1 MTSTETQREHT
12 ADEVKHLKACLND
25 LISILALPAM
35 WAGHDPSRVTT
46 TLLDMLVGTLDLDFA
61 YVRANDLGDGSSK
74 EWIRSA
80 DGSRDNP
87 AEPIGRA
94 LAPYLTGDPPQ
105 TSRRVANP
113 VAEGTVSIT
122 VLHLGIRDNVGVFVA
137 GSRRSEFPT
146 ETERLL
152 LQVATNQTTIALQE
166 ARSAQEERSRAQA
179 ALQQVEQR
187 FRMMADSISEVIWVK
202 ALEPQRVLY
211 TSPSFERIW
220 GLSLDDLYRNQC
232 LWTDAVHPEDRERVS
247 NTSSLWI
254 TGAGVSHHDVEYRI
268 VRPDGDVRWIHERGV
283 LERDENGKPVGVSGI
298 STDITE
304 RKFAEEAVRSARA
317 RFEGILEI
325 ADDAIVSVD
334 ANLRILLFNRGAERI
349 FGYMATEVIGKPLDL
364 LMPEHFVTS
373 HRKHV
378 KEFALSPDV
387 ARPMGQRRE
396 VSGRRKDGHEFPAEA
411 SISKLTLGR
420 ELVFT
425 VILRDITER
434 KQAEQRL
441 KAQYTVT
448 QMLAEAATL
457 EDVTSQILRT
467 VCEFL
472 AWDLGELWSIDQEA
486 GVLRCLA
493 LWHRESIEVPQFA
506 ALSREI
512 TFMPGVGLPGRVW
525 SSRQPAYVPDV
536 VDDSNFARAS
546 MAARGGLHAAFCFP
560 ILLGGE
566 VLGVMDFFS
575 REIRRPDQELL
586 NMMAALGSQIGQF
599 IERRRAEEALR
610 RSEAYLAAAQKL
622 SRTGSFGWDV
632 SSGEIYWS
640 EETFRIFEFGPTS
653 KVTIDR
659 ILQRTHPEDR
669 STVRQVAERV
679 SCERTEFDFEHRLVM
694 PDGSVKFLR
703 VVGCPSTDKGASSEF
718 VGAITDITERK
729 RAEEALQQ
737 AQSRL
742 SRATQVA
749 TAAELSA
756 SVAHEVN
763 QPLAAVVANGH
774 AALRWLSANPPNL
787 DRAREAIDRIVRDGK
802 DAGEVVQRIR
812 SLFGGAVP
820 DTITLDVN
828 ELIAEVVGLVDGE
841 RARKQIA
848 VETRLDKNLPPT
860 AGDRVQLQQV
870 ILNLLL
876 NGIEAMDTVHDR
888 PRRIFIR
895 SKLHQPNSILVEITD
910 NGVGI
915 ADLVRIFEPFFT
927 TKKAGMGMGLAISR
941 SIIEAHHGRLW
952 AEPGDGV
959 GTTLCFTVPLR
970 REPF

>member
-1 MTSTETQREHT
+1 MTLAETQREHT
-12 ADEVKHLKACLND
+12 ADEVKHLKACVND

-80 DGSRDNP
+80 DGSRDIP
-87 AEPIGRA
+87 AEAIGRG
-94 LAPYLTGDPPQ
+94 LAPYLTRDRPQ
-105 TSRRVANP
+105 TRRRVAHP

-152 LQVATNQTTIALQE
+152 LQVATNQAAIALQE

-179 ALQQVEQR
+179 ALQEVEQR
-187 FRMMADSISEVIWVK
+187 FRMMADSISEVIWVR
-202 ALEPQRVLY
+202 ALEPERVLY

-232 LWTDAVHPEDRERVS
+232 LWTDAVHPEDRERVN
-247 NTSSLWI
+247 NTSSLWMA
-254 TGAGVSHHDVEYRI
+254 GPGVSHHVVEYRI

-304 RKFAEEAVRSARA
+304 RK
-317 RFEGILEI
+317 
-325 ADDAIVSVD
+325 
-334 ANLRILLFNRGAERI
+334 RG
-349 FGYMATEVIGKPLDL
+349 
-364 LMPEHFVTS
+364 
-373 HRKHV
+373 
-378 KEFALSPDV
+378 
-387 ARPMGQRRE
+387 
-396 VSGRRKDGHEFPAEA
+396 
-411 SISKLTLGR
+411 
-420 ELVFT
+420 
-425 VILRDITER
+425 
-434 KQAEQRL
+434 
-441 KAQYTVT
+441 
-448 QMLAEAATL
+448 
-457 EDVTSQILRT
+457 
-467 VCEFL
+467 
-472 AWDLGELWSIDQEA
+472 
-486 GVLRCLA
+486 
-493 LWHRESIEVPQFA
+493 
-506 ALSREI
+506 
-512 TFMPGVGLPGRVW
+512 
-525 SSRQPAYVPDV
+525 
-536 VDDSNFARAS
+536 
-546 MAARGGLHAAFCFP
+546 
-560 ILLGGE
+560 
-566 VLGVMDFFS
+566 
-575 REIRRPDQELL
+575 
-586 NMMAALGSQIGQF
+586 
-599 IERRRAEEALR
+599 EEALR

-622 SRTGSFGWDV
+622 SHTGSFGWDL
-632 SSGEIYWS
+632 STGELHWS
-640 EETFRIFEFGPTS
+640 EETFRIFEFDPTS

-679 SCERTEFDFEHRLVM
+679 SRERTEFDFEHRLLM

-703 VVGCPSTDKGASSEF
+703 VVGCPATDKAASSEF

-729 RAEEALQQ
+729 RAEEVLQQ

-742 SRATQVA
+742 FRATQVA

-802 DAGEVVQRIR
+802 DAGEVVQRVR

-820 DTITLDVN
+820 DTITFDVN

-848 VETRLDKNLPPT
+848 VDTRLDKNLPPT

-915 ADLVRIFEPFFT
+915 ADPERIFEPFFT

-941 SIIEAHHGRLW
+941 SIIEAHRGRLW

-959 GTTLCFTVPLR
+959 GTTLCFTVPVHL
-970 REPF
+970 EPF